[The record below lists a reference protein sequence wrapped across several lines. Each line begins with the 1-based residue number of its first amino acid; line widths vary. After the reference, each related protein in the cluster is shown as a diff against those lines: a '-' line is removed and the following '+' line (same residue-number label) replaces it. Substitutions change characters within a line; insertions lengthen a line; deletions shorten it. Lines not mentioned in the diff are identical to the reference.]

1 VIGGTV
7 IVLIGAAASL
17 AQATP
22 EVYVAASLVFSLAEG
37 VVLAFVGYLWSRRG
51 PRLAA
56 LAGCITALL
65 ATPGRWEFAA
75 VRYGQK
81 LDPTDLLTDLL
92 VSLAWGALAGLA
104 GATVLRPRIA
114 ALTHSQE
121 ERFGP
126 PH

>member
-51 PRLAA
+51 PGRAA
-56 LAGCITALL
+56 LAGCVTALL

-81 LDPTDLLTDLL
+81 LEPTDLLTDLL

-126 PH
+126 RH

>member
-1 VIGGTV
+1 V
-7 IVLIGAAASL
+7 IVLVGAAASL

-37 VVLAFVGYLWSRRG
+37 VVLAVVGYLWSRRG

-75 VRYGQK
+75 VRSGQK
-81 LDPTDLLTDLL
+81 LEHTDLLIDLL

-126 PH
+126 RH